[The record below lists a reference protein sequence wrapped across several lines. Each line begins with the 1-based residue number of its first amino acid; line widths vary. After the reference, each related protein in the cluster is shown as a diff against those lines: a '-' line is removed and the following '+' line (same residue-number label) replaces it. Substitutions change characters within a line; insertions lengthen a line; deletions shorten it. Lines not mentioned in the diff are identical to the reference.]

1 MKLLDISVKNF
12 RSIKGDG
19 ITLSLKDSDIIFIF
33 GQNNA
38 GKSSLLSAYE
48 YMVSPKKKA
57 VLNDFLGFDASIPI
71 EIKVTFIKEE
81 GDNELFESKGFN
93 KWVDGEGKLKFRKT
107 FVSVGEEGKKETFDP
122 CDDINDFVVNGFGG
136 LEQHLTKHSPTPVRI
151 PAFPTPA
158 DLTKFIK
165 ETVQKSVLKSL
176 KEDEVEAYEKVM
188 LEINSLQQR
197 ILTKEV
203 IVDKSSKANENFQ
216 KIFPNLTLDISPIE
230 GQEFDL
236 ASTFEKE
243 FSVIIKDD
251 RFPNTKQDFSDH
263 GHGVIRQ
270 ALFNFLGIVK
280 NELPSNNDGGLS
292 KEFIIL
298 FEEPEVYLHPKAI
311 KLLRKMLYE
320 LCTDSPF
327 QIICAS
333 HSPSLIDIS
342 KPHTTLVRLIRD
354 NDAISKLFQVG
365 EDLFSASSDIKN
377 KVQMANR
384 FDPNVCES
392 FFSDEVILVEG
403 DTEAIVV
410 RELLERKFPD
420 KDIYV
425 VNTGSK
431 NNIPFFQ
438 KIFNHFN
445 IKQHIIHDSDT
456 RFLYNKSKTND
467 GEIEYILRNNNDGT
481 PKNNS
486 AWTINENIWVELNKG
501 NNSNEGLSKRYVSVY
516 DFESSHAYKYDKEK
530 GKPLSAFE
538 YANNL
543 NLEGDESI
551 LNFIRMICGE
561 IDKTI
566 EFTPEELDSL
576 VIEPNLK

>member
-1 MKLLDISVKNF
+1 MKLTELSIKNF

-19 ITLSLKDSDIIFIF
+19 INLSLADSDIIFLF

-48 YMVSPKKKA
+48 YLITPNKKA
-57 VLNDFLGFDASIPI
+57 SLNDFLGFDNSNEI
-71 EIKVTFIKEE
+71 EIKATFLKEE
-81 GDNELFESKGFN
+81 GDNEVFESKGFN
-93 KWVDGEGKLKFRKT
+93 KWVDDNNFIRFRKSWT
-107 FVSVGEEGKKETFDP
+107 EVDAVGQKQTLDP
-122 CDDINDFVVNGFGG
+122 GTNEYVNDGFGG

-165 ETVQKSVLKSL
+165 ETVQKSVLKTL
-176 KEDEVEAYEKVM
+176 KDEEAEAYEKV
-188 LEINSLQQR
+188 LTEINTLQDR
-197 ILTKEV
+197 ILSKEV
-203 IVDKSSKANENFQ
+203 ITGKSAQANINFR

-230 GQEFDL
+230 GQEFNL
-236 ASTFEKE
+236 ASSLEKE

-270 ALFNFLGIVK
+270 TLFNFLGIVK
-280 NELPSNNDGGLS
+280 NELPTTNEEGEVKKD
-292 KEFIIL
+292 FIIL

-311 KLLRKMLYE
+311 KLLRSVLYE
-320 LCTDSPF
+320 LCSNSPF

-342 KPHTTLVRLIRD
+342 KPHTTLVRLVRKSD
-354 NDAISKLFQVG
+354 GDTNLYQVG
-365 EDLFSASSDIKN
+365 EDVFSATQELKD
-377 KVQMANR
+377 KVQMVNR

-392 FFSDEVILVEG
+392 FFADEVILVEG

-410 RELLERKFPD
+410 REILERKHSN

-431 NNIPFFQ
+431 NNISFFQ
-438 KIFNHFN
+438 KIFNHFH

-456 RFLYNKSKTND
+456 RYLYAKSKD
-467 GEIEYILRNNNDGT
+467 GDNVTYELKTNNDGT
-481 PKNNS
+481 PKINS
-486 AWTINENIWVELNKG
+486 AWTINQNIWNEIVEG
-501 NNSNEGLSKRYVSVY
+501 NQKEEGLSQRYVSIY
-516 DFESSHAYKYDKEK
+516 DFESSHNYVYDKAK
-530 GKPLSAFE
+530 GKPLSAYEF
-538 YANNL
+538 ANSIPL
-543 NLEGDESI
+543 DSDESI
-551 LNFIRMICGE
+551 ISFVDMICGVKE
-561 IDKTI
+561 KPI
-566 EFTPEELDSL
+566 EFTPENLDEL
-576 VIEPNLK
+576 VTEPNE

>member
-1 MKLLDISVKNF
+1 MKLTELSIKNF
-12 RSIKGDG
+12 RSIKGEG
-19 ITLSLKDSDIIFIF
+19 ISLSLADSDIIFLF

-48 YMVSPKKKA
+48 YLITPNKKA
-57 VLNDFLGFDASIPI
+57 TLNDFLGFDNSIEI
-71 EIKVTFIKEE
+71 EIKATFLKEE
-81 GDNELFESKGFN
+81 GDIDVFENKGFN
-93 KWVDGEGKLKFRKT
+93 KWVDDDNFIRFRKSWT
-107 FVSVGEEGKKETFDP
+107 TVDAVGKKQTLDPETNEYV
-122 CDDINDFVVNGFGG
+122 NDGFGG

-165 ETVQKSVLKSL
+165 ETVQKSVLKTL
-176 KEDEVEAYEKVM
+176 KDEEAEAYEKV
-188 LEINSLQQR
+188 LTEINTLQDR
-197 ILTKEV
+197 ILSKEV
-203 IVDKSSKANENFQ
+203 ITGKSAQANINFR

-236 ASTFEKE
+236 ASSLEKE

-270 ALFNFLGIVK
+270 TLFNFLGIVK
-280 NELPSNNDGGLS
+280 NELPTNNEDGEV
-292 KEFIIL
+292 KKDFIIL

-311 KLLRKMLYE
+311 KLLRSVLYD
-320 LCTDSPF
+320 LCSNSPF

-342 KPHTTLVRLIRD
+342 RPHTTLVRLVRKS
-354 NDAISKLFQVG
+354 NGNTNLYQVG
-365 EDLFSASSDIKN
+365 EDVFSATQELKD
-377 KVQMANR
+377 KVQMINR

-392 FFSDEVILVEG
+392 FFADEVILVEG

-410 RELLERKFPD
+410 RELLERKHSD
-420 KDIYV
+420 KDVYV

-438 KIFNHFN
+438 KIFNHFH
-445 IKQHIIHDSDT
+445 IKQHVIHDSDT
-456 RFLYNKSKTND
+456 RYLYTKTKDGDNVTYELKTNK
-467 GEIEYILRNNNDGT
+467 DGT

-486 AWTINENIWVELNKG
+486 AWTINQNIWNEIVEG
-501 NNSNEGLSKRYVSVY
+501 NQKEERLSQRYVAIY
-516 DFESSHAYKYDKEK
+516 DFESSHNYVYDKSK
-530 GKPLSAFE
+530 GKPLSAYEF
-538 YANNL
+538 ANNIPL
-543 NLEGDESI
+543 DSDQSI
-551 LNFIRMICGE
+551 ISFVDTICGVKE
-561 IDKTI
+561 KLT
-566 EFTPEELDSL
+566 EFTPENLDEL
-576 VIEPNLK
+576 VTEPNE